1 MTESVYFEWENELS
15 GIIKTED
22 AASLLDP
29 LAEPANG
36 EDSHYLKIE
45 EPAEL
50 EDQKEELPS
59 GVVVANET
67 HVQITKELM
76 QFWTYRPA
84 KGLELQGL
92 LSRIKKSNNVT
103 DTPEWRD
110 VVRHQLQVFSLN
122 HSFWVERLS

>member
-29 LAEPANG
+29 LAEPVTG
-36 EDSHYLKIE
+36 EDNHYLKIE
-45 EPAEL
+45 EPEL

-59 GVVVANET
+59 GVVVANDT